1 MKGNI
6 FDIKRFAV
14 HDGPGI
20 RTTVFFKGC
29 PLRCVWC
36 HNPEGLSAKPQLA
49 YYAHKCVGC
58 GGCVLSC
65 PAGAHTLD
73 TEHIHRF
80 EREKCLSCGKCV
92 SACYNGALSLFGRT
106 VTVEELLPELTADRD
121 FYEASGGGITLS
133 GGECLLQADFCAA
146 LLARLKA
153 EGLAT
158 AVDTCG
164 FVPQEAF
171 DKVLPYTDLFL
182 YDIKA
187 IDEDVHLRCTGHS
200 NKCILENLRY
210 LQSCGKAV
218 EIRVPYVPG
227 FNDGQK
233 EKILNFLKA
242 FSNIVR
248 IRILPYHNY
257 AATKYK
263 ALGLADA
270 LPPTLPEKREID
282 EFQALAVSLYKKA

>member
-1 MKGNI
+1 MNTAII
-6 FDIKRFAV
+6 FDIQRNSFV
-14 HDGPGI
+14 DGPGI

-29 PLRCVWC
+29 NLKCKWC
-36 HNPEGLSAKPQLA
+36 HNPESQSPKPQILF
-49 YYAHKCVGC
+49 YKDKCTGC
-58 GGCVLSC
+58 GRCKGI
-65 PAGAHTLD
+65 
-73 TEHIHRF
+73 TEKNTEFVCFHDAKQI
-80 EREKCLSCGKCV
+80 CGKE
-92 SACYNGALSLFGRT
+92 Y
-106 VTVEELLPELTADRD
+106 TVEEVFDTIQKDRP

-164 FVPQEAF
+164 YVSQDAF
-171 DKVLPYTDLFL
+171 DKVIPYTDLFL

-233 EKILNFLKA
+233 EKILSFLKA
-242 FSNIVR
+242 FSSIVR
-248 IRILPYHNY
+248 VRILPYHNY

-263 ALGLADA
+263 ALGLADT

-282 EFQALAVSLYKKA
+282 EFQALADSLYKKA